1 MGIFSLML
9 ERNEAKEWI
18 YINPL
23 REMHQIYTL
32 RDLNIYGRG
41 NINVMDVTMM
51 AR

>member
-9 ERNEAKEWI
+9 ECNEAKDWI

-23 REMHQIYTL
+23 REMHQIHTL